1 MTVLEELKMQRRE
14 LDAKIKEIEN
24 PKYLR
29 CGSARYE
36 HRVYATGKVEEIIAV
51 CRPRNIRGTKYSEWW
66 GQMLNAKTKSELM
79 EELQGTIADLQKL
92 LVLMD
97 EETGE
102 KDG

>member
-1 MTVLEELKMQRRE
+1 MTVLEELKKQRRE

-36 HRVYATGKVEEIIAV
+36 HRVYATGKTEEIIAV

-66 GQMLNAKTKSELM
+66 GQMLNAKTKDELKERLQAVISDLQQLLERM
-79 EELQGTIADLQKL
+79 EENEVQ
-92 LVLMD
+92 
-97 EETGE
+97 
-102 KDG
+102 